1 MQCLPSDY
9 TVVDLETTGLSPAR
23 DSIIEFAAV
32 KVRDGLVVDQ
42 YSTLINPETP
52 ICRKVTMLSGI
63 TDEMLQ
69 DAPLIEAVLP
79 ECIQFI
85 GLDIIVGHNISF
97 DLSFLQPA
105 AHALGLPLD
114 NDYVDTLQL
123 SRRLCPELENHKLC
137 TLQQHFGVENPDAHR
152 ALSDCLCTH
161 GCYQKLRELLGSS
174 PLPQLPQQTA
184 KRKSHIS
191 AHIRP
196 SGFVMD
202 PACAVEGSPLC
213 GKMIVFTGELSISR
227 EEAAQLAVN
236 AGAVLKTSVSCKT
249 DYLVIGEQNISL
261 VGDDG
266 LSTKQEKALRL
277 NAEGRGHIKFLT
289 EAEFLS
295 LAGKEP
301 VSV

>member
-9 TVVDLETTGLSPAR
+9 TVVDLETTGLSPTS

-52 ICRKVTMLSGI
+52 ICREVTMLSGI

-85 GLDIIVGHNISF
+85 GLDILVGHNISF

-105 AHALGLPLD
+105 AHALGLSLD

-137 TLQQHFGVENPDAHR
+137 TLQQHFGVKNPEAHR

-174 PLPQLPQQTA
+174 PLPQQIP
-184 KRKSHIS
+184 KRKSRIS

-196 SGFVMD
+196 SDFVMD
-202 PACAVEGSPLC
+202 PVCAVEGSPLC

-227 EEAAQLAVN
+227 QEAAQLAVN

-249 DYLVIGEQNISL
+249 DYLVIGEQDISL

-289 EAEFLS
+289 EAEFLR

>member
-1 MQCLPSDY
+1 MQGLPSDY
-9 TVVDLETTGLSPAR
+9 TVVDLETTGLSPTS

-105 AHALGLPLD
+105 AHALGLSLD

-137 TLQQHFGVENPDAHR
+137 TLQQHFGVKNPEAHR

-174 PLPQLPQQTA
+174 PLPQQIP
-184 KRKSHIS
+184 KRKSRIS
-191 AHIRP
+191 AHIHP
-196 SGFVMD
+196 SDFVMD
-202 PACAVEGSPLC
+202 PVCAVEGSPLC

-227 EEAAQLAVN
+227 QEAAQLAVN

-249 DYLVIGEQNISL
+249 DYLVIGEQDISL

-289 EAEFLS
+289 EAEFLR

>member
-32 KVRDGLVVDQ
+32 KIRDGLVVDQ
-42 YSTLINPETP
+42 YSTLINPETS
-52 ICRKVTMLSGI
+52 ICREVTMLSGI

-137 TLQQHFGVENPDAHR
+137 TLQQHFGVENPEAHR

-161 GCYQKLRELLGSS
+161 DCYQKLRELLGSS
-174 PLPQLPQQTA
+174 PLPQQIT
-184 KRKSHIS
+184 KRKSRIS
-191 AHIRP
+191 AHICP
-196 SGFVMD
+196 GDFVMD

-213 GKMIVFTGELSISR
+213 GKIIVFTGELSISR
-227 EEAAQLAVN
+227 QEAAQLAVN
-236 AGAVLKTSVSCKT
+236 AGAVLKTSVSFKT
-249 DYLVIGEQNISL
+249 DYLVIGKQDISL

>member
-32 KVRDGLVVDQ
+32 KIRDGLVVDQ
-42 YSTLINPETP
+42 YSTLINPEAP
-52 ICRKVTMLSGI
+52 ICREVTILTGI

-85 GLDIIVGHNISF
+85 GQDIIIGHNISF
-97 DLSFLQPA
+97 DLSFLRPA

-152 ALSDCLCTH
+152 ALSDGLCTH

-174 PLPQLPQQTA
+174 PLPQQIT
-184 KRKSHIS
+184 KRKSRIS

-196 SGFVMD
+196 GDFVMD

-249 DYLVIGEQNISL
+249 DYLVIGKQDLAL

-266 LSTKQEKALRL
+266 LSTKQEKAIRL

-295 LAGKEP
+295 LAWKEP

>member
-32 KVRDGLVVDQ
+32 KIRDGLVVDQ
-42 YSTLINPETP
+42 YSTLINPETS
-52 ICRKVTMLSGI
+52 ICREVTILTGI

-85 GLDIIVGHNISF
+85 GQDIIIGHNISF
-97 DLSFLQPA
+97 DLSFLRPA

-137 TLQQHFGVENPDAHR
+137 TLQQHFGVENQDAHR

-174 PLPQLPQQTA
+174 PLPQQIT
-184 KRKSHIS
+184 KRKSRIS

-196 SGFVMD
+196 GDFVMD

-213 GKMIVFTGELSISR
+213 GKIIVFTGELSISR
-227 EEAAQLAVN
+227 QEAAQLAVN

-249 DYLVIGEQNISL
+249 DYLVIGEQDLAL

-295 LAGKEP
+295 LAWKEP

>member
-1 MQCLPSDY
+1 MQRLPSDY
-9 TVVDLETTGLSPAR
+9 TVIDLETTGLSPAS

-32 KVRDGLVVDQ
+32 KIRDSLVVDQ

-52 ICRKVTMLSGI
+52 ICREITMLTGI

-69 DAPLIEAVLP
+69 GAPLIETVLP

-85 GLDIIVGHNISF
+85 GQDILIGHNIHF
-97 DLSFLQPA
+97 DLSFLRPA

-114 NDYVDTLQL
+114 NDYIDTLQL
-123 SRRLCPELENHKLC
+123 SRRLCPELENYKLC
-137 TLQQHFGVENPDAHR
+137 SLQRHFGVKNPEAHR

-174 PLPQLPQQTA
+174 PLPQQIA
-184 KRKSHIS
+184 KRKPRVS

-196 SGFVMD
+196 SDFVMD
-202 PACAVEGSPLC
+202 PACAVKESPLC

-227 EEAAQLAVN
+227 QEAAQLAVN

-249 DYLVIGEQNISL
+249 DYLVTGEQDIAL

-266 LSTKQEKALRL
+266 LSTKQEKALQL

>member
-9 TVVDLETTGLSPAR
+9 TVVDLETTGLSPTS

-52 ICRKVTMLSGI
+52 ICREVTMLSGI

-69 DAPLIEAVLP
+69 NAPLIEAVLP

-174 PLPQLPQQTA
+174 PLPQQIT
-184 KRKSHIS
+184 KRKSRIS

-196 SGFVMD
+196 GDFVMD

-213 GKMIVFTGELSISR
+213 GKIIVFTGELSISR
-227 EEAAQLAVN
+227 QEAAQLAVN

-249 DYLVIGEQNISL
+249 DYLVIGEQDISL

-277 NAEGRGHIKFLT
+277 NAEGRGHIKLLT